1 MSSSSL
7 PPSPVLATAARN
19 SAYASLA
26 CLPVYSRRSGAAGQ
40 KGGGEEE
47 DEVVDHERRDDGG
60 NGPCPPGGEG
70 EIDVGADRTRPLA

>member
-7 PPSPVLATAARN
+7 HPSPVLATAARN

-26 CLPVYSRRSGAAGQ
+26 CLYIHVGLEQRDKKAEEKKKTKLLTM
-40 KGGGEEE
+40 KGGTTAT
-47 DEVVDHERRDDGG
+47 DLALPAQRR
-60 NGPCPPGGEG
+60 G

>member
-26 CLPVYSRRSGAAGQ
+26 CLYIHVGLEQRDKKAEEKKKTKLLTM
-40 KGGGEEE
+40 KGGTAAT
-47 DEVVDHERRDDGG
+47 DHALPAER
-60 NGPCPPGGEG
+60 G

>member
-26 CLPVYSRRSGAAGQ
+26 CLYIHVGLEQRDKKAEEKKKTKLLTM
-40 KGGGEEE
+40 KGGTTAAT
-47 DEVVDHERRDDGG
+47 DHALPAER
-60 NGPCPPGGEG
+60 G